1 MSGAQIE
8 GLHKSETCDKDKE
21 SSLCI
26 LSAMPTRR
34 ATSGHSLKIT
44 GKLLN
49 LLTEIPPPHYS
60 GGMISDFNLLSQKI
74 SQLAELAQSLRRENA
89 DLRLSMAALAANNT
103 DLTARMNEA
112 HQRVSALL
120 AQMPEVADAADPDDT
135 NDSDDADSKEEAA

>member
-1 MSGAQIE
+1 
-8 GLHKSETCDKDKE
+8 
-21 SSLCI
+21 
-26 LSAMPTRR
+26 
-34 ATSGHSLKIT
+34 
-44 GKLLN
+44 
-49 LLTEIPPPHYS
+49 
-60 GGMISDFNLLSQKI
+60 MISDFNLLSQKI